1 MNWALPVFSLMQS
14 SFRCMLSCFLMNF
27 MNFNSKISLW
37 FFVRTCSDPPN
48 IKHTLNGPL
57 YQKKTNKPWMV
68 SPGWGLVGRGV
79 NIGGKGSQLS
89 PDYECFILHN
99 IRGQSSFSLSFDG
112 HLGLSHWDGRVPR
125 TQLDKFS
132 LKPNGSTWQTGD
144 TVTRDGDVFVIQK
157 GAWRKHMLRI
167 IPIRIFRSG
176 RTSRIPSVSRGEKW
190 GQTANTKL
198 SVSFPSFLTYPHQT
212 SNPETS
218 KHEVVGW
225 YWNTVL
231 FETLSF
237 IWLYGYDQKT
247 THQSCN
253 L

>member
-1 MNWALPVFSLMQS
+1 MG
-14 SFRCMLSCFLMNF
+14 
-27 MNFNSKISLW
+27 
-37 FFVRTCSDPPN
+37 PN
-48 IKHTLNGPL
+48 IK
-57 YQKKTNKPWMV
+57 KKQINH
-68 SPGWGLVGRGV
+68 GWFLRGGGWWGGV
-79 NIGGKGSQLS
+79 LNIGGKGSQLS

-176 RTSRIPSVSRGEKW
+176 RTSRIPSVSRGEK
-190 GQTANTKL
+190 
-198 SVSFPSFLTYPHQT
+198 
-212 SNPETS
+212 
-218 KHEVVGW
+218 
-225 YWNTVL
+225 
-231 FETLSF
+231 
-237 IWLYGYDQKT
+237 
-247 THQSCN
+247 
-253 L
+253 